1 MLTKISKFFLTL
13 FIFFYGYLYFLFK
26 KKNLK
31 NINSSFV
38 NVYCLTKG
46 LSNLILNSLTV
57 TNYKV
62 KKFFSFKTVSD
73 SEDII
78 NIPKKNLSTQ
88 KIVTEI
94 SETGYAIL
102 PEHIKKNDIDEILK
116 IINYAKCSYILNDE
130 IIKSNSISEVPEAAT
145 IIDIEEDELLKV
157 KIIQDLVHNP
167 LFYHT
172 AKKYFNSIPILTNVG
187 LRISK
192 ISDKPGNREAQLYHF
207 DLDRPKW
214 LKFFI
219 YLNDVDNRDHG
230 PHSYI
235 KESHKVFSK
244 PYKILIKRYQ
254 RISDEEI
261 FKFYNHGNEKI
272 ILGKAGTLAIGDTL
286 AFHKG
291 YNPRTK
297 IRKVLPIEFSN
308 SLFGSYFENYN
319 ISKKNFKK
327 ISTNFEEKFYSKFV

>member
-1 MLTKISKFFLTL
+1 MLTKIFKFLLTP

-31 NINSSFV
+31 NINSTFV

-46 LSNLILNSLTV
+46 LSNSILNFLTV

-62 KKFFSFKTVSD
+62 KKFFLFKFLFKYKD
-73 SEDII
+73 DLNISEENFGI
-78 NIPKKNLSTQ
+78 Q
-88 KIVTEI
+88 KIVGEI
-94 SETGYAIL
+94 SETGYSIL
-102 PEHIKKNDIDEILK
+102 PEHIKKNTLDEILK
-116 IINYAKCSYILNDE
+116 IIDYTKCSYILNGN
-130 IIKSNSISEVPEAAT
+130 IIEADSVSNVPEEAT
-145 IIDIEEDELLKV
+145 IIDIEENELLKV
-157 KIIQDLVHNP
+157 KIIQDLIHNP
-167 LFYHT
+167 FFYQI
-172 AKKYFNSIPILTNVG
+172 AKKYFKSIPILTNVG
-187 LRISK
+187 YRISR
-192 ISDKPGNREAQLYHF
+192 ISDKPGSMEAQLYHF

-230 PHSYI
+230 PHSFI
-235 KESHKVFSK
+235 KKTHKVFSK

-261 FKFYNHGNEKI
+261 FKYYNKEYEKM
-272 ILGKAGTLAIGDTL
+272 ILGKAGTLAIGDTMC
-286 AFHKG
+286 FHKG
-291 YNPRTK
+291 HNPITK
-297 IRKVLPIEFSN
+297 IRKVLTIEFSN

-327 ISTNFEEKFYSKFV
+327 TSTNFEEKFYSKFI